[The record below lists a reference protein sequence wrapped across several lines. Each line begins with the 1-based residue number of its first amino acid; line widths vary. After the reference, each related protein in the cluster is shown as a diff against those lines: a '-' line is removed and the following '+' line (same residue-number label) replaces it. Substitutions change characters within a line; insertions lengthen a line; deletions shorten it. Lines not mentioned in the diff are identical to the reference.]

1 MGYGLLSLAVEIIG
15 RWFDPGSAGFP
26 RRDWDAQP
34 IATLEYAIPAAV
46 FGAPETADFFGRP
59 ALDFQTSFD
68 RNWSNLPLRNYHQW
82 TASAVIKTGWR
93 F

>member
-1 MGYGLLSLAVEIIG
+1 V
-15 RWFDPGSAGFP
+15 GFS
-26 RRDWDAQP
+26 RRDWEVQP
-34 IATLEYAIPAAV
+34 IATLEYVIPTAL

-59 ALDFQTSFD
+59 ALDFQTSFA
-68 RNWSNLPLRNYHQW
+68 RNWSNLSIRDYTQW